1 MKELLKISSACDRFE
16 FFQRSMMLFV
26 LQLVFALTFWALT
39 TYTGVKNML
48 WVTPL
53 FLIFIELPLL
63 YLYFVLIARRVWSI
77 LGVFKLGI
85 FVSLVLFALS
95 FAGFIYA
102 PILVVL
108 IYVMLLL
115 VRERDSNA

>member
-1 MKELLKISSACDRFE
+1 MKELFKINSACDRFE

-26 LQLVFALTFWALT
+26 LQLVFALTFWTLT
-39 TYTGVKNML
+39 TYTGIKNML
-48 WVTPL
+48 WLIPL
-53 FLIFIELPLL
+53 FLIFVELPLL
-63 YLYFVLIARRVWSI
+63 YIYFVLIARRMWSI
-77 LGVFKLGI
+77 LGAFKLGI
-85 FVSLVLFALS
+85 LTAIILFALS

-115 VRERDSNA
+115 VRERDLNA